1 MYLRPMVP
9 AVYES
14 YPIAAQPLRERFGF
28 FQATIE
34 RLFCPTQV
42 LPRYP
47 SWQPFQG
54 LVEASVLGSV
64 RLARVATAA
73 CVVRRRPE
81 DIGRLSEAAYLIKF
95 QTKGEASWSQR
106 NREVRL
112 RPGDFV
118 VCSVA
123 EPYRLEFVGDYE
135 MPVLA
140 LSAETMR
147 RLTPDPDRFIGV
159 RMGAEDADCGLLSGF
174 VTQVASR
181 MQRLSEPMI
190 ARVEANVLDLLGAVL
205 SVRGRARR
213 PSAQQLIGQI
223 KVYVA
228 RHVRNARL
236 SATMIAAA
244 FGMSTRRVH
253 VLFETEPLSLGRY
266 IRQLRVHECRRAL
279 HEGLCLAMSLTEVA
293 LEWGFYDLSHMTRC
307 FRAEFGM
314 TPGEVRV
321 RVEPVRALQV
331 DGAAG

>member
-1 MYLRPMVP
+1 MYVGSKVP

-28 FQATIE
+28 FRATIE
-34 RLFCPTQV
+34 RLFCPMQV

-47 SWQPFQG
+47 SWQPFEG
-54 LVEASVLGSV
+54 LVEAAVLGSV
-64 RLARVATAA
+64 RLARVATTA
-73 CVVRRRPE
+73 CTVRRRPE
-81 DIGRLSEAAYLIKF
+81 DIGRLSEAAYLVKF
-95 QTKGEASWSQR
+95 QTKGEASWTQR
-106 NREVRL
+106 DREVHL

-123 EPYRLEFVGDYE
+123 EPYQLEFVGDYE

-174 VTQVASR
+174 VAQVASR
-181 MQRLSEPMI
+181 MRQLSEPMV

-205 SVRGRARR
+205 GTRGRARR
-213 PSAQQLIGQI
+213 PSAEQLIGQI
-223 KVYVA
+223 KVYIA
-228 RHVRNARL
+228 RHVRNAQL
-236 SATMIAAA
+236 GATMIAAA
-244 FGMSTRRVH
+244 FGMSTRHVH
-253 VLFETEPLSLGRY
+253 ALFETEPLSLGRY
-266 IRQLRVHECRRAL
+266 IRHLRVHECRRAL
-279 HEGLCLAMSLTEVA
+279 REGQCSTMSLTDVA

-321 RVEPVRALQV
+321 GLGSIPAPRL
-331 DGAAG
+331 DGASD